1 MARLTEKQK
10 RFVDEYLV
18 DLNATAAAKRAGY
31 RDPNIG
37 RQLITKNNVQA
48 YLQKRR
54 EVQERRTEITQD
66 RVLKELA
73 AIGFS
78 RGTDYAK
85 IVPPGTVKLVSTDE
99 LTAQQKAA
107 VTGIKET
114 QTGVEIKLANKVK
127 ALELLGKHLG
137 MFDGAGAEKDEPQN
151 NLLEEIRESA
161 KGVDAVCGTD
171 DSAKGS

>member
-10 RFVDEYLV
+10 RFVDEYLI

-31 RDPNIG
+31 KDPNIG
-37 RQLITKNNVQA
+37 RQLITKNNVQV

-54 EVQERRTEITQD
+54 KTQEQRTEITQD

-78 RGTDYAK
+78 RGTDYAR
-85 IVPPGTVKLVSTDE
+85 VVSPGVVTLTPTDN
-99 LTAQQKAA
+99 LTDQQKAA
-107 VTGIKET
+107 VVGVKET
-114 QTGVEIKLANKVK
+114 QAGVEIKLADKVK

-137 MFDGAGAEKDEPQN
+137 LFDGQGA
-151 NLLEEIRESA
+151 
-161 KGVDAVCGTD
+161 DAENVED
-171 DSAKGS
+171 DPITQSIKEDLSK

>member
-10 RFVDEYLV
+10 RFVDEYLI

-31 RDPNIG
+31 KDPNIG
-37 RQLITKNNVQA
+37 RQLITKNNVQT

-85 IVPPGTVKLVSTDE
+85 IVPPGTVELVSTDK
-99 LTAQQKAA
+99 LTDQQKAA
-107 VTGIKET
+107 VTSIKET
-114 QTGVEIKLANKVK
+114 QAGVEVKLADKVK

-137 MFDGAGAEKDEPQN
+137 MFDGPGIGKSTEDR
-151 NLLEEIRESA
+151 LTDYLSVLEDTVKHES
-161 KGVDAVCGTD
+161 K
-171 DSAKGS
+171 